1 MGSECSTCEDFDY
14 CQECLDNSSK
24 NKWKKTKENN
34 HYFKKINN
42 SKWEEWHDDKLFKS
56 FEERASNDKYI
67 LLYDES
73 RNMFVKLK
81 NDYAEISTNGLDN
94 FKRSFDGGWVINH

>member
-1 MGSECSTCEDFDY
+1 M
-14 CQECLDNSSK
+14 QAIKISK
-24 NKWKKTKENN
+24 NENKCIETFDRKN
-34 HYFKKINN
+34 ADDLLKKIN
-42 SKWEEWHDDKLFKS
+42 
-56 FEERASNDKYI
+56 I
-67 LLYDES
+67 LLYDKS